1 MTINDI
7 RFLNQP
13 TKTNRQLVAID
24 IKYNDND
31 YNWVI
36 YAPLVSGD
44 AMSDYISMVSNII
57 KSDID
62 KKEADWVNHP
72 KTEEIIDPLTGETQ
86 TVDIPKDRVVHPTIP
101 DYVEALAEQKSAE
114 DLVIKLNELGSNY
127 WQYPVYGKRIIAPQ
141 ELMFDDNGVK
151 MFAWLNFNSF
161 PVIRIDNKIHVY
173 YNVID
178 PAHQAL
184 VDAWSPLL
192 IFNNK
197 P

>member
-1 MTINDI
+1 MTVNDV

-13 TKTNRQLVAID
+13 TKTNRQLVAVD
-24 IKYNDND
+24 ITYNGND

-36 YAPLVSGD
+36 YSPIVSGE
-44 AMSDYISMVSNII
+44 AMNDYITVITNII

-62 KKEADWVNHP
+62 KKEADWVNYP
-72 KTEEIIDPLTGETQ
+72 KTEEITDPFTGETK
-86 TVDIPKDRVVHPTIP
+86 TVDIPKETVVHPTIP
-101 DYVEALAEQKSAE
+101 DYVEGLAEQKSAE
-114 DLVIKLNELGSNY
+114 DLAIIVNELGSNY
-127 WQYPVYGKRIIAPQ
+127 WQYPKYAKRIIAPQ
-141 ELMFDDNGVK
+141 ELMFDTNGVK

-178 PAHQAL
+178 PAHQPL
-184 VDAWSPLL
+184 VDAWGPLL
-192 IFNNK
+192 IFNDR